1 MLPLCV
7 CAFLLSHFSYALFF
21 ATLWTL
27 ARQSPPSMGFSRR
40 ECWSGLPC
48 PLQGIFQ
55 ILGLKLYLLCFLHWQ
70 AGFLP
75 SVPLG
80 KPILSPYTVSKSIT
94 AFGKIVSIEDVMKD
108 LMCHGRQNYSLHV
121 NTSNF
126 FKLWM
131 IIWWQCLIKKW
142 IFLENIEKQAKA
154 RVYIFLS
161 ICLSSKFGFLI
172 TLYSYYLHDNMDGNT
187 L

>member
-1 MLPLCV
+1 MLTRTSNRFGISSTGICSDACVHAKLLQLCPTLVAVQTRAYQDPLPRG
-7 CAFLLSHFSYALFF
+7 S
-21 ATLWTL
+21 
-27 ARQSPPSMGFSRR
+27 SRH

-126 FKLWM
+126 FKL
-131 IIWWQCLIKKW
+131 
-142 IFLENIEKQAKA
+142 
-154 RVYIFLS
+154 
-161 ICLSSKFGFLI
+161 
-172 TLYSYYLHDNMDGNT
+172 
-187 L
+187 